1 MSSASEQNQIRTQS
15 PLSVRRERVIKIIWL
30 LYCCCVVAKS
40 DSSST
45 PDNLGDTKSNDK
57 STYKNRSYASES
69 IHNSND
75 PKATD
80 NADNVDEL
88 TTDEMIM
95 YGFGAVPG
103 FEDMGRDGI
112 GTTKVLSTSESSRA
126 GLASIA
132 GGFDHASFEPHYEY
146 SPVDRTPPTPG
157 NGQEGSVR
165 NSSYQSPDSD
175 FQQYVNQYEQRIKC
189 GHFTLTTDGKST
201 GKSTIKAAEPCR
213 FWAEGVISTVVAIFG
228 FMGNLISIWVL
239 SDQELRSSAFNRLLL
254 ALAIIDCM
262 FIMPGTVIYTAKA
275 FSWEADWYN
284 RSFPVFLYPFT
295 EIALCSSIY
304 MTLAIA
310 VERYFGL
317 CRPFQR
323 LSGSCSA
330 KTYITPVVLIAML
343 LNIPKFL
350 ESETTYRLNKEN
362 NTTMTSIGVTNLR
375 LNPDYITYYW
385 MWTRLFTTGVVPFI
399 LLALLNSKIY
409 LAIRKSKQQLRALA
423 IRLDN
428 VVWYDSVYVILLSS
442 NSKISSCIFCLFY
455 YKDLRF
461 RWQY

>member
-1 MSSASEQNQIRTQS
+1 MRYSNMMSASEQNQIITQT

-30 LYCCCVVAKS
+30 LCCCCVVAKS

-45 PDNLGDTKSNDK
+45 QDNLDDTRSNDT
-57 STYKNRSYASES
+57 STFKNRSYVLES
-69 IHNSND
+69 IYNSND
-75 PKATD
+75 PKSTD
-80 NADNVDEL
+80 NVEDEDEL
-88 TTDEMIM
+88 TTDEMLM

-103 FEDMGRDGI
+103 FEDIGRDSI
-112 GTTKVLSTSESSRA
+112 GTTTVHSTSGSSRA

-132 GGFDHASFEPHYEY
+132 GGFDHASFEPQFEY

-157 NGQEGSVR
+157 IGKEGGVR
-165 NSSYQSPDSD
+165 NSSFQPPTND
-175 FQQYVNQYEQRIKC
+175 FKQYVKQHEQRIKC
-189 GHFTLTTDGKST
+189 GHFTLTTDGRSV
-201 GKSTIKAAEPCR
+201 STIKAAEPCR

-350 ESETTYRLNKEN
+350 ESETNFRVNKEN

-375 LNPDYITYYW
+375 LHPDYITYYW
-385 MWTRLFTTGVVPFI
+385 MWTRLFTTGIVPFI

-423 IRLDN
+423 IRL
-428 VVWYDSVYVILLSS
+428 VIFIFHDSVSVISITFL
-442 NSKISSCIFCLFY
+442 
-455 YKDLRF
+455 
-461 RWQY
+461 